1 MEDILKEMVEAGVH
15 YGHQTKR
22 WNPKMKSYLLR
33 AQGGIHLIDLQKTA
47 QELDKA
53 ASFLSDLSGKGKK
66 ILFVGCKQQAQDSVK
81 EAAEAAGHFYVN
93 YRWLGG
99 MLTNLPTIRKSVER
113 LQYLETIEKQPEF
126 KKMSKKELSALK
138 REEVKL
144 RRNLDGVREMT
155 KAPDAMVVVDVT
167 KESIAVAE
175 AKRLNIPVVGI
186 VDTNGDPN
194 KVQYPVPGNDDSI
207 RSVRILLQ
215 NLVDGIVLA
224 QKA

>member
-22 WNPKMKSYLLR
+22 WNPQMKKYLLR
-33 AQGGIHLIDLQKTA
+33 AQGGIHLIDLEKTRTS
-47 QELDKA
+47 LDA
-53 ASFLSDLSGKGKK
+53 ASSFLSDLSSKGKK
-66 ILFVGCKQQAQDSVK
+66 ILFVGCKQQAQDAVK
-81 EAAEAAGHFYVN
+81 EAAEAAGHYYVN

-113 LQYLETIEKQPEF
+113 LKYLETIEKQPEF
-126 KKMSKKELSALK
+126 KSMSKKELSALK

-144 RRNLDGVREMT
+144 RRNLDGVREME

-175 AKRLNIPVVGI
+175 ATRLKIPVVGI

-194 KVQYPVPGNDDSI
+194 KIQFPVPGNDDSI

-224 QKA
+224 KKA

>member
-1 MEDILKEMVEAGVH
+1 MVEAGVH

-22 WNPKMKSYLLR
+22 WNPKIKKYLLR
-33 AQGGIHLIDLQKTA
+33 SQGGIHLIDLQKT
-47 QELDKA
+47 QSELDKA
-53 ASFLSDLSGKGKK
+53 SSYLSELASKDKK

-81 EAAEAAGHFYVN
+81 EAAIAAGQFYVN

-113 LQYLETIEKQPEF
+113 LKYLETIEKQPEF
-126 KKMSKKELSALK
+126 KSMSKKELSALK

-144 RRNLDGVREMT
+144 RRNLDGVREMD
-155 KAPDAMVVVDVT
+155 KAPDAMVVVDIT

-175 AKRLNIPVVGI
+175 AKRLKIPVIGI
-186 VDTNGDPN
+186 VDTNGDPTI
-194 KVQYPVPGNDDSI
+194 VEYPVPGNDDSI

-215 NLVDGIVLA
+215 QIVDGIVVA
-224 QKA
+224 KKA

>member
-22 WNPKMKSYLLR
+22 WNPKMKKYILR
-33 AQGGIHLIDLQKTA
+33 SQGGIHLVDLNQTLSA
-47 QELDKA
+47 LDS
-53 ASFLSDLSGKGKK
+53 ASNFLSDLAGKGKK
-66 ILFVGCKQQAQDSVK
+66 ILFVGCKQQAQDAVK
-81 EAAEAAGHFYVN
+81 EAAEVADQYYVN

-113 LQYLETIEKQPEF
+113 LKYLETIEKQPEF
-126 KKMSKKELSALK
+126 KSMSKKELSALK

-144 RRNLDGVREMT
+144 RRNLDGVRDMD
-155 KAPDAMVVVDVT
+155 KAPDAMVVVDAT

-175 AKRLNIPVVGI
+175 ATRLKIPVVGI
-186 VDTNGDPN
+186 VDTNGDPQ
-194 KVQYPVPGNDDSI
+194 KVAYPIPGNDDSI

-215 NLVDGIVLA
+215 NLVDGIVIA
-224 QKA
+224 NKA

>member
-1 MEDILKEMVEAGVH
+1 MEEILKEMVEAGVH

-22 WNPKMKSYLLR
+22 WNPKMKKYLLR
-33 AQGGIHLIDLQKTA
+33 SQGGIHLIDLQKTA
-47 QELDKA
+47 SELDKA
-53 ASFLSDLSGKGKK
+53 SKYLSDIAGKGKK
-66 ILFVGCKQQAQDSVK
+66 ILFVGCKQQAQDAVK
-81 EAAEAAGHFYVN
+81 EAAEAAGQYYVN

-99 MLTNLPTIRKSVER
+99 MLTNLPTIRKSVDR
-113 LQYLETIEKQPEF
+113 LKYLETIEKQPEF
-126 KKMSKKELSALK
+126 KAMSKKELSALK

-144 RRNLDGVREMT
+144 RRNLDGVREMD
-155 KAPDAMVVVDVT
+155 KAPDAMVVVDIT

-186 VDTNGDPN
+186 VDTNGDPGTA
-194 KVQYPVPGNDDSI
+194 QYPVPGNDDSI

-215 NLVDGIVLA
+215 NLVDGIVVA